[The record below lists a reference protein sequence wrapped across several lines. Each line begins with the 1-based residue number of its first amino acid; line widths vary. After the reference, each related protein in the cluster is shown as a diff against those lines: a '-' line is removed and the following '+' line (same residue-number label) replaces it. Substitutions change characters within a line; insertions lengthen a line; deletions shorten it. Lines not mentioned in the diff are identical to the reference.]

1 MSLKQKVFSG
11 VFWNFLETFFLKGVV
26 FFAMIFIARYI
37 GPEEFGLVG
46 MIAVFIAIGN
56 SLVDSGLSSSLI
68 RTKGAEDSDFS
79 TVFYMNMLMSIL
91 VYVLLYVCAPSIA
104 LFFKQ
109 EVLKNV
115 IRVYCLTFVVSAFS
129 AVQLA
134 ILNKELKF
142 KRLTLLSIPSTVIG
156 VFIGLWMSSNNYGV
170 WSIVAMYMST
180 NVLLS
185 LMLWMTSN
193 WKPSFS
199 FSMEKLRFHYAF
211 GYKLMLSGLLNQLFD
226 NSFNILIG
234 RFYPVEMLGFYDRAK
249 KFNDYPSMAI
259 TSVIGKVTYPVL
271 SRLQD
276 NRAKLSFIYKKM
288 LRVTF
293 FIIAPLMIGA
303 AAVAWPLFDLF
314 LGKEW
319 VVAVPF
325 FQILSI
331 SAILYPIH
339 AFNIT
344 ILKVF
349 GRSDLFL
356 KLEIIK
362 KVILVISLYIGFQ
375 FGIFGLVWS
384 SVFTSF
390 LALLLNTHYSSRF
403 IDYKT
408 FRQLLDM
415 FPILMISGIMFLI
428 IDYCSSFF
436 IEYSNI
442 LQIIF
447 SFLIGAFFYITINLL
462 LPKSP
467 IHELLLIIKNKK
479 E

>member
-11 VFWNFLETFFLKGVV
+11 IFWNFIETFLLKGVV
-26 FFAMIFIARYI
+26 FFAMIFIARYL
-37 GPEEFGLVG
+37 GPEEFGLIG

-68 RTKGAEDSDFS
+68 RTKGADDSDFS

-91 VYVLLYVCAPSIA
+91 VYVVLYVSAPSIA
-104 LFFKQ
+104 LFFEQ
-109 EVLKNV
+109 EVLKNI
-115 IRVYCLTFVVSAFS
+115 IRVFCLTFVVSAFS

-134 ILNKELKF
+134 ILNKEMKF
-142 KRLTLLSIPSTVIG
+142 RRVTLLSIPSTVIG
-156 VFIGLWMSSNNYGV
+156 AVIGLWMSSNNYGV
-170 WSIVAMYMST
+170 WSIVSMYMST
-180 NVLLS
+180 NILLS
-185 LMLWMTSN
+185 LLLWLTSN
-193 WKPSFS
+193 WKPSFR

-211 GYKLMLSGLLNQLFD
+211 GYKLMLSGLLNRLFD
-226 NSFNILIG
+226 NSFNIVIG
-234 RFYPVEMLGFYDRAK
+234 KFYPVEMLGFYDRAK
-249 KFNDYPSMAI
+249 KFNDYPSMAV

-276 NRAKLSFIYKKM
+276 NREKLSFIYRKM

-303 AAVAWPLFDLF
+303 AAVAWPLFDLL
-314 LGKEW
+314 LGKAW
-319 VVAVPF
+319 VAAVPF

-362 KVILVISLYIGFQ
+362 KIILVIALFIGFQ

-384 SVFTSF
+384 SVVTSIF
-390 LALLLNTHYSSRF
+390 ALLVNTHYSSRF

-408 FRQLLDM
+408 GSQLLDM
-415 FPILMISGIMFLI
+415 LPILILCGVMFVI
-428 IDYCSSFF
+428 INYCSAFF
-436 IEYSNI
+436 IEYSSM
-442 LQIIF
+442 LQIVF
-447 SFLIGAFFYITINLL
+447 SFSIGFVFYISINLF
-462 LPKSP
+462 LPKSA
-467 IHELLLIIKNKK
+467 IHELLLILKK
-479 E
+479 